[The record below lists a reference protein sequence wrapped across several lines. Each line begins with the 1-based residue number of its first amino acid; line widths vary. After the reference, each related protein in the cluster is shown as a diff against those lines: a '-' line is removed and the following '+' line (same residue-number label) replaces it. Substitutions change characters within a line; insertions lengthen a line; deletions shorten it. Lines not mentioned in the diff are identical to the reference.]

1 MELNWEDIKKI
12 VAIADELIDLDVMD
26 ELPGCCE
33 TEEGYYTEIRKKKRR
48 VVKPSFNY
56 LVIKDSVS
64 TTIPPS

>member
-33 TEEGYYTEIRKKKRR
+33 TEEGYYTEILKRFKECKEKEKEGR
-48 VVKPSFNY
+48 KPSFF
-56 LVIKDSVS
+56 LIK
-64 TTIPPS
+64 